1 VRLEGEWQRWRYD
14 EGFAKIIP
22 VKVAKAA
29 QELGIVAPALAQIVA
44 E

>member
-1 VRLEGEWQRWRYD
+1 M
-14 EGFAKIIP
+14 P

-29 QELGIVAPALAQIVA
+29 QEQGIVAPALAQIVA